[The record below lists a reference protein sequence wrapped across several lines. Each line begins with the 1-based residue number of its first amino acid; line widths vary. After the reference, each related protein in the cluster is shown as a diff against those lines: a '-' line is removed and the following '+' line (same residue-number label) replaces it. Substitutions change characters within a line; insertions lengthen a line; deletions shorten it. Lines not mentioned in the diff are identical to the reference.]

1 MSGESV
7 KAKCTCMGIDDANC
21 PIHTWNPGSER
32 QQVYRSER
40 QQVYRENR
48 TLEALEEWWLEN
60 AKREAEKL
68 GPKAIEYGS
77 YDLELI
83 GDVLHTIIDHSSSR
97 ARAKDL
103 ESGIVFYLIGKIARL
118 ASALRDGHE
127 PSDDT
132 FLDISIYARMAL
144 YIREKGQ
151 WP

>member
-1 MSGESV
+1 MDAMSGWICPHCGATGLGSEFGV
-7 KAKCTCMGIDDANC
+7 VHADNC
-21 PIHTWNPGSER
+21 PVKGQPTKEVRDVIQSLTG
-32 QQVYRSER
+32 
-40 QQVYRENR
+40 
-48 TLEALEEWWLEN
+48 WWMEN

-83 GDVLHTIIDHSSSR
+83 GDVLHTIIDHSSNR

-103 ESGIVFYLIGKIARL
+103 ESGIIFYLIGKIARL